1 MACIASSF
9 PGSVA
14 ALKATKV
21 TVRAR
26 ASPVFFPRGFAG
38 TQTRSREKF
47 TRARSRGIAT
57 RARAR
62 RARNGKI
69 MRIER

>member
-9 PGSVA
+9 TGSVA

-38 TQTRSREKF
+38 TQTRSRQ
-47 TRARSRGIAT
+47 RVH
-57 RARAR
+57 ARAFAR
-62 RARNGKI
+62 DRDARAGATSAKRKNHAH
-69 MRIER
+69 